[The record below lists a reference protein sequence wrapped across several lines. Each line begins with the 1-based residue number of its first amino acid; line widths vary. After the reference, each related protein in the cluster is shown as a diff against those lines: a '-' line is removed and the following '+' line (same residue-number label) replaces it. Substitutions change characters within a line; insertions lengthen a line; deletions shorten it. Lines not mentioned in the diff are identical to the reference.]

1 MIEMIYF
8 PAIFLGT
15 TFECAII
22 KLVYYSQANQISF
35 FPPVVQIKALC
46 LLCTQKKRYHALVD
60 SLE

>member
-1 MIEMIYF
+1 MIEMMYF

-15 TFECAII
+15 TFEFPII

-35 FPPVVQIKALC
+35 FPPVVQIRALF
-46 LLCTQKKRYHALVD
+46 LLCTQKKRYLSLVD